1 MPEWHGRDAVAQARR
16 VWQGSGM
23 NRPSQSPK
31 AGGMPIALGT
41 LGGAIIGAVF
51 GEATIGLLV
60 GLALGIGIAVIIW
73 RRDRV

>member
-1 MPEWHGRDAVAQARR
+1 
-16 VWQGSGM
+16 M

-41 LGGAIIGAVF
+41 LGGAIIGAMF

-60 GLALGIGIAVIIW
+60 GLALGVGIAVIIW